1 VVCEPKAGSGLAD
14 LVLFLLT
21 TKAGRGLLATAI
33 VGGGLYLSTQLVVTL
48 PLIVPLV
55 LGGLALAGIVTSLL
69 YRQQSKANAAVAN
82 ATQRELA
89 AERTR
94 IHVRR
99 VRELEATRPAVDA
112 LPVLTVREEA

>member
-1 VVCEPKAGSGLAD
+1 VCEPKAGSGLMILD
-14 LVLFLLT
+14 LTLG
-21 TKAGRGLLATAI
+21 TKAGRTAI
-33 VGGGLYLSTQLVVTL
+33 GTAITAGCLYACTQIVVTL
-48 PLIVPLV
+48 PLIVPV
-55 LGGLALAGIVTSLL
+55 ALGAVAIAAIIAAGL

-99 VRELEATRPAVDA
+99 VRELEATRPILEGVPVD
-112 LPVLTVREEA
+112 VRDEVVQ

>member
-33 VGGGLYLSTQLVVTL
+33 VGGGLYLSTQIAVTL
-48 PLIVPLV
+48 PLIVPV
-55 LGGLALAGIVTSLL
+55 ALGAVAIAAIVAAGL

-99 VRELEATRPAVDA
+99 VRELEATRPVVDA
-112 LPVLTVREEA
+112 VPAVVVREEA

>member
-1 VVCEPKAGSGLAD
+1 VVCEPKARSGLAD

-33 VGGGLYLSTQLVVTL
+33 VGGGLYLSTQIAVTL
-48 PLIVPLV
+48 PLIVPV
-55 LGGLALAGIVTSLL
+55 ALGAVAIAAIIAAGL

-82 ATQRELA
+82 ATRQAQPARIEVQR
-89 AERTR
+89 
-94 IHVRR
+94 VP
-99 VRELEATRPAVDA
+99 ELEATRPAVDA